1 MKSHNKMHTHN
12 NAYENKELV
21 YKTLKDLVKKKS
33 LVGLYQ
39 SGTGLPEP
47 RALGC

>member
-21 YKTLKDLVKKKS
+21 YKTLKDLVTKNHLLDSTS
-33 LVGLYQ
+33 LEWVCLNQ
-39 SGTGLPEP
+39 EL
-47 RALGC
+47 